1 MAFKSTK
8 ELGYRDPRISAKG
21 RPKKDPNEVKTK
33 RQVREEE
40 LLGILRRIK
49 PHLSES
55 ITTAAK
61 IMKNTEATDS
71 NRLKAAV
78 ILLDAYKELVN
89 DVYDGEDREE
99 EGIDVNDSKP
109 EATPVF
115 SLKIINPD

>member
-1 MAFKSTK
+1 MAFAK
-8 ELGYRDPRISAKG
+8 GDPRINRSG

-61 IMKNTEATDS
+61 IMKNTDATDS

-115 SLKIINPD
+115 SLKMINTD